1 MFYTLGTWS
10 LATTGEIS
18 VVNTG
23 TLDVSELYYQQFTAS
38 SLYLYDI
45 YMLIWLL
52 IAPWGLAAL
61 SDPWV

>member
-45 YMLIWLL
+45 YMLI
-52 IAPWGLAAL
+52 
-61 SDPWV
+61 